1 LGIEVLRKVV
11 NGEWLRYSELECDGV
26 LPYNVVNDLNA
37 LREVL
42 LLAYKADS
50 IVVPQKKIEY
60 I

>member
-1 LGIEVLRKVV
+1 VLRKVV